1 MFHFD
6 RIQQKLL
13 FILCGVI
20 LILSGILLY
29 REYGRRDGIP
39 AVTKESVW
47 EGRPTGM
54 GEKQPED
61 IGEEQ
66 SYADSGQKQP
76 GMDEEGNPSIK
87 IYITGQVKS
96 PGVITLSE
104 GDRLED
110 AIEIAGGALPDADL
124 NRVNLAMKVKDEG
137 MYHVPAV
144 GEEISDDSSAMIA
157 NGETNSDA
165 KVNINEA
172 DQAQLETLNGIGPAK
187 AQKIIKYREESGGFQ
202 AIEEIMNVS
211 GIGEKTFEG
220 LKDQI
225 DIK

>member
-1 MFHFD
+1 
-6 RIQQKLL
+6 
-13 FILCGVI
+13 
-20 LILSGILLY
+20 
-29 REYGRRDGIP
+29 
-39 AVTKESVW
+39 
-47 EGRPTGM
+47 
-54 GEKQPED
+54 
-61 IGEEQ
+61 
-66 SYADSGQKQP
+66 
-76 GMDEEGNPSIK
+76 
-87 IYITGQVKS
+87 
-96 PGVITLSE
+96 
-104 GDRLED
+104 LED